1 MEKRDPILLALNI
14 FLGISIVISLLFF
27 DFNNPYFRLSLLRV
41 EFHNPAYLAVSLQEL
56 YLYKK
61 KKSIGHLLVGT
72 VFTIFLIAQFFGVL
86 A

>member
-1 MEKRDPILLALNI
+1 MEKRNPILLALDI
-14 FLGISIVISLLFF
+14 FLGILIVINLLFF
-27 DFNNPYFRLSLLRV
+27 DFNNPYARLSLQGI
-41 EFHNPAYLAVSLQEL
+41 EFHNPAYLAVCLQEL

-72 VFTIFLIAQFFGVL
+72 VFTIFLIAQFFEVL

>member
-1 MEKRDPILLALNI
+1 MEKRDPILLTLNI

-27 DFNNPYFRLSLLRV
+27 DFNIPFIRSSLQGV

-61 KKSIGHLLVGT
+61 KKSIGHLLVGI
-72 VFTIFLIAQFFGVL
+72 VFTIFLISQFFGIL